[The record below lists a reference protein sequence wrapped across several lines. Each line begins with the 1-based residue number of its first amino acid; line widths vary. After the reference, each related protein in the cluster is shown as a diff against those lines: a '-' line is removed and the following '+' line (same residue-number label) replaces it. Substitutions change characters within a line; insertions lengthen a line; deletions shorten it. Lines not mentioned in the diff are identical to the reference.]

1 MVRIRLHGLP
11 EEVERGIEVLKKLP
25 DVKISY
31 ISSDYQDRGTS
42 NYIRR
47 YLDVEISTNARPKGD
62 KQ

>member
-1 MVRIRLHGLP
+1 MVKIRLHGLP

-25 DVKISY
+25 EVKISY

-47 YLDVEISTNARPKGD
+47 YLDVEISTNVCPKGER
-62 KQ
+62 